1 METSK
6 NRALRGVS
14 IVQSAHDTMKVLKA
28 EHDRRR
34 KGRVKQDDLLFP
46 SAEDANKPV
55 EIRKTWTTAPETR

>member
-1 METSK
+1 M
-6 NRALRGVS
+6 S